1 MGFRVHFQAMGNPP
15 LRPFTLR
22 LRVKPPFLPTSQCC
36 CEVKCSHVCGSAF
49 KTTPTSR
56 SSSLYSSSL
65 VRACQADSSSQFLA
79 IPDGTSVEFQEGGVL
94 SVPRK
99 EVGSSLP
106 MQWTL
111 LRYRWSWAPHTLEH
125 CVSFWIYN
133 LKDKEKDCL
142 LSSTLIS

>member
-1 MGFRVHFQAMGNPP
+1 MCVEVLLKLLQQAG
-15 LRPFTLR
+15 
-22 LRVKPPFLPTSQCC
+22 
-36 CEVKCSHVCGSAF
+36 AAA
-49 KTTPTSR
+49 
-56 SSSLYSSSL
+56 LYSSSL
-65 VRACQADSSSQFLA
+65 MRACQADSSSQFLA